1 MRRWGVFLIPV
12 PRPGRFATATRAARI
27 TAVTAGRAVRSAPVV
42 VAAATRGKAGVRAA
56 AITELQRL
64 TIALGPSFIK
74 AAQLLSTRRDVLPG
88 PVCEALGELT
98 DQVPAMSAGTAES
111 VVRAAYRGRPWPFA
125 TVDWAAAASGS
136 IACVYR
142 GTLLDGRE
150 VAVKVRRPGI
160 AAPMS
165 TDFRLLRAGAAAVER
180 LPGFRR
186 LPATRIVGQLG
197 DAVLG
202 QLDFE
207 AEARA
212 LTLMRGN
219 FAGQA
224 HLRLPEPLSEASAE
238 GVLVMEFLPGLRR
251 MRRGDL
257 SPETAVL
264 AVRRILRC
272 AYQMLFVDGL
282 VHCDMHPGN
291 LYLTADGGI
300 VLLDMG
306 FVQILSPKVR
316 RLFAEFF
323 LNMARGNGDY
333 CADIIIRS
341 AEGTAGADL
350 AAFRADIVELV
361 AGTTER
367 KAGEFELGPFAARL
381 FDIQRRHGVSA
392 APEFIFPLLSLLVL
406 EGMINEYD
414 ADVDFQAEA
423 KPMLIKAL
431 LTGVPRE
438 AAAS

>member
-1 MRRWGVFLIPV
+1 MIPA
-12 PRPGRFATATRAARI
+12 PRAGRFTTAARAARI
-27 TAVTAGRAVRSAPVV
+27 TAVTAGHVVRSAPALG
-42 VAAATRGKAGVRAA
+42 VAAVRGPAAVRAA
-56 AITELQRL
+56 AVAGLQDL

-98 DQVPAMSAGTAES
+98 DRVPPMPAAAA
-111 VVRAAYRGRPWPFA
+111 RAAVDSAYRGRPWPFA
-125 TVDWAAAASGS
+125 AIDETAVASGS

-142 GTLLDGRE
+142 ATLLDGRE

-160 AAPMS
+160 GGLMA
-165 TDFRLLRAGAAAVER
+165 TDFRLLRMGAALMQR

-186 LPATRIVGQLG
+186 LPATRIVDQLA

-202 QLDFE
+202 QLDFV
-207 AEARA
+207 AEAGA
-212 LTLMRGN
+212 LALMRRN
-219 FAGQA
+219 FAGQG
-224 HLRLPEPLSEASAE
+224 HLRLPEPLEDASAD

-251 MRRGDL
+251 MRREDL
-257 SPETAVL
+257 PPETAVL

-272 AYQMLFVDGL
+272 AYQMLFLDGL

-291 LYLTADGGI
+291 LYLSADGGI

-306 FVQILSPKVR
+306 FVVVLSPKVR

-323 LNMARGNGDY
+323 LNMARGNGEY
-333 CADIIIRS
+333 CADIIVRS
-341 AEGTAGADL
+341 AEDTAGADL
-350 AAFRADIVELV
+350 DAFRADIVELI
-361 AGTTER
+361 AGSTER
-367 KAGEFELGPFAARL
+367 TAGEFELGPFAASL
-381 FDIQRRHGVSA
+381 FDLQRRHGVSA
-392 APEFIFPLLSLLVL
+392 APEFVFPLLSLLVL

-438 AAAS
+438 AAKPREARAG